1 MKKIIR
7 LIIAISF
14 LSYICALI
22 VLLFFLSRGF
32 WSGMP
37 LMEYIRYSSNFV
49 PFKTINGYVVSIS
62 NVSMNLDIPI
72 KNLAGNVAAF
82 LPMGFFLPYYFRKL
96 YRLKTFTITMTVM
109 ILSVEVIQLVT
120 RRGSFDIDD
129 YILNIIG
136 ALLGLGIW
144 KAVTALRAR
153 KNAVSAQ

>member
-62 NVSMNLDIPI
+62 NVSMNLDIPL

-82 LPMGFFLPYYFRKL
+82 LPMGIFLPYFIRTL
-96 YRLKTFTITMTVM
+96 NRLKSFAVAMTFM
-109 ILSVEVIQLVT
+109 ILSVEILQLVT
-120 RRGSFDIDD
+120 GRGSLDIDD
-129 YILNIIG
+129 FILNIIG
-136 ALLGLGIW
+136 ALIGFGLW
-144 KAVTALRAR
+144 KAMTARKIM
-153 KNAVSAQ
+153 KNAVNI